1 MLPVEVG
8 VGTLEVMV
16 LGVVVSAMDGVG
28 RVNVTMSVGAVIDP
42 EESGPSSTGDA
53 RRIWSFWGTIKYA
66 KACAVIVTSFHA
78 PPVVGLYVGDGE
90 YLEST
95 IQVGP
100 NYCPS

>member
-1 MLPVEVG
+1 MLTAEVG

-28 RVNVTMSVGAVIDP
+28 RVNVTMSVGAVIAL
-42 EESGPSSTGDA
+42 EESGLSSTGDA
-53 RRIWSFWGTIKYA
+53 MKIWSFWGTIKYD
-66 KACAVIVTSFHA
+66 KACAVIVTSFPA
-78 PPVVGLYVGDGE
+78 PPAVGLYVGDGE

-100 NYCPS
+100 KYCPS